1 MRRHRRQL
9 PSNLEKWHERE
20 IAKIKKE
27 NEYQKLLNEQKELRN
42 KYKRKIKLSTSK
54 LFMLLIFLN
63 CTAIEFFS
71 GYITYKAMMVTM
83 TVDMSALVALIGAV
97 VGESLSFLIYCQK
110 AARENTRGGITYETA
125 IRQMD
130 ATQYGCENNS
140 DADNI
145 DAYNETQSQG

>member
-1 MRRHRRQL
+1 MRRNRRQQL
-9 PSNLEKWHERE
+9 PTNLEKWHERE

-54 LFMLLIFLN
+54 TFMLLIFLN
-63 CTAIEFFS
+63 CTAIEIFS
-71 GYITYKAMMVTM
+71 AYITYKAMMVTM

-97 VGESLSFLIYCQK
+97 VGESLSFLIYCNK

-145 DAYNETQSQG
+145 YDETQSQG